1 MSPSRSSRTVWCAF
15 VMSVQS
21 IRCGSSDTHLG
32 FGSESAML
40 ADFLPVLHP
49 YGVQVVLKVE
59 YMRLLRLLLLV
70 LFLDMLVE
78 VVIPVTQFLISGLR
92 DD

>member
-15 VMSVQS
+15 IMSAQS
-21 IRCGSSDTHLG
+21 VRFDSTGTYLG

-40 ADFLPVLHP
+40 ADFLPVLNP
-49 YGVQVVLKVE
+49 YGVQVVLEVE

-70 LFLDMLVE
+70 LFLDMFVE

-92 DD
+92 ND